1 MYTDILHELL
11 RDVLPAQF
19 TPEQREDLAQQVN
32 DNDTWYENPDLFE
45 KVIFAYE
52 QESTINHQGQDTRKL
67 CDAVKN
73 TEFFSNKHLDAVSL
87 YPTNKETGALL
98 LTPTYLLDNL
108 STKEDVQEV
117 HDLIETWTRAAQ
129 PFAYKHG
136 EGKVPVKIYVRS
148 AVDNNF
154 HLTTYVITRNAD
166 NSYACNEKRYYLLD
180 FLSTKKFLILHL

>member
-1 MYTDILHELL
+1 M
-11 RDVLPAQF
+11 
-19 TPEQREDLAQQVN
+19 
-32 DNDTWYENPDLFE
+32 
-45 KVIFAYE
+45 
-52 QESTINHQGQDTRKL
+52 
-67 CDAVKN
+67 
-73 TEFFSNKHLDAVSL
+73 
-87 YPTNKETGALL
+87 L